1 MTDRKPGYLTGRYVE
16 AFRWA
21 LKVHDG
27 QTRYNTGTTYISHL
41 MITSAHVLETGGDE
55 DVAIAALLHDVVED
69 QGVPVSEVAERFGSK
84 VAGIVADCTD
94 VTSDLDRRYVSWL
107 QRKMNHAERM
117 RSFGFDSLL
126 VIATDKIASLQA
138 LIDDIAVYGMDLF
151 SKSDRSAEELLW
163 NYAMILEVLE
173 EKCIPSALLTRFRRL
188 LSHLRQTIDL

>member
-1 MTDRKPGYLTGRYVE
+1 MTDRQPGYLTGRYVE

-27 QTRYNTGTTYISHL
+27 QTRYNTGTAYISHL
-41 MITSAHVLETGGDE
+41 MITSAHTLEAGADE

-69 QGVPVSEVAERFGSK
+69 QGVLVSEVAVRFGSK

-94 VTSDLDRRYVSWL
+94 VTSDLDRRDVSWL

-117 RSFGFDSLL
+117 RAFGIDSLL
-126 VIATDKIASLQA
+126 VIAADKIASLQG
-138 LIDDIAVYGMDLF
+138 LTDDIAVYGMDLF

-163 NYAMILEVLE
+163 NYTMILEVLE
-173 EKCIPSALLTRFRRL
+173 EKRIPPALLAR
-188 LSHLRQTIDL
+188 LRQLASQLRQVIDP